1 MLKSQNDRT
10 GQALVGESNDSF
22 YSTDE
27 YERFLWPKIK
37 VIDHDVGKV
46 KGQFNQIT
54 FAPTDFQE
62 RCAKAVS
69 MYPEGKVQL
78 EIDFFHPRENVPMQV
93 GHVGLSD
100 MNHKYWPIAFM
111 VSESENTEACEM
123 LLNTAIDMIEGRDGQ
138 NAIGRVSTVLSDGGG
153 AIHSSIDKI
162 NEERVHN
169 GKTVIEKRRCF
180 AHNIRMPNTKG
191 KEQTMCVYRSLS
203 SQLFLQNNRRREE
216 GRERFIVQVFA

>member
-78 EIDFFHPRENVPMQV
+78 EIDFFQPRENVPMQV
-93 GHVGLSD
+93 GHVGISD
-100 MNHKYWPIAFM
+100 FNHKYWPIAFM
-111 VSESENTEACEM
+111 VSESENAEACEL
-123 LLNTAIDMIEGRDGQ
+123 LLNTAIDMIEGGDGS
-138 NAIGRVSTVLSDGGG
+138 NCKGKVSTLLSDGGG
-153 AIHSSIDKI
+153 AILSSIDKI
-162 NEERVHN
+162 NEERVHS
-169 GKTVIEKRRCF
+169 GKAAIKKRRCF

-191 KEQTMCVYRSLS
+191 NSQNRCVFISLRSQILS
-203 SQLFLQNNRRREE
+203 PNNRRW
-216 GRERFIVQVFA
+216 